1 MADSRSRRR
10 QDSTVLFIG
19 LIGILC
25 VGIFFVSKR
34 FFRSE
39 VDDASPTTATE
50 EADSTDAA
58 DLSYITAHDA
68 WSRSER
74 DRNIGFIDIRP
85 AGDFEQL
92 HVPRSRPIDFSALAG
107 YDPEEGKTT
116 IVISAASQSGL
127 LPEADKILKHSGGE
141 HLFLAGGFEAWVGS
155 GRPTI
160 AIGSPGSF
168 LDQSKVTYLKLG
180 EIKAFLES
188 NPDAIFLDVRADA
201 EFRVS
206 HIRQAIHIPLADL
219 ENRAQELPRSKM
231 IIIYGKSGNEA
242 FRAGVR
248 LSDLNLFM
256 VRVID
261 ATPADLEKT
270 GLTFEK

>member
-25 VGIFFVSKR
+25 VGIFFASKR
-34 FFRSE
+34 FFRNE
-39 VDDASPTTATE
+39 VNDASPTTTTE
-50 EADSTDAA
+50 ETSEADAL
-58 DLSYITAHDA
+58 DLAYITAHDA
-68 WSRSER
+68 WARSER
-74 DRNIGFIDIRP
+74 DRNIVFIDIRP

-92 HVPRSRPIDFSALAG
+92 HVPRSRPIDFDALAN
-107 YDPEEGKTT
+107 YAPEEGKTT

-127 LPEADKILKHSGGE
+127 LPEADKLLKRAGGE
-141 HLFLAGGFEAWVGS
+141 HLFLAGGFEAWTAS

-160 AIGSPGSF
+160 AIGNPGSF
-168 LDQSKVTYLKLG
+168 LDQSKVTYLKPG

-188 NPDAIFLDVRADA
+188 NQDALFLDVRTDA
-201 EFRVS
+201 EFRAS
-206 HIRQAIHIPLADL
+206 HARQAIHIPLADL
-219 ENRAQELPRSKM
+219 ENRAQELPRSRM
-231 IIIYGKSGNEA
+231 IIIYGKNGSEA

-261 ATPADLEKT
+261 ATPADLEKS
-270 GLTFEK
+270 GITFEK